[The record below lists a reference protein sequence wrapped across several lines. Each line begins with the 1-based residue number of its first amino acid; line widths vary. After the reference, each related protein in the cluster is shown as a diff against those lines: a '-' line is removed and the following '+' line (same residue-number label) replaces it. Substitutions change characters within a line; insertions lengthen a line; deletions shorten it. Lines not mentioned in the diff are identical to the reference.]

1 MPGERRSLTA
11 NGRAR
16 HSWRSTL
23 LQAPHR
29 EVEMCTTGHMLR
41 GLPVLLATCMLQ
53 GSFARAETLDELYA
67 KAKDEKSL
75 VIYAGGP
82 VSNYEPLAREFE
94 RKFPGL
100 TVSIEGGFSN
110 VLNQKIEQQFKD
122 KKLAA
127 DMVLFQT
134 AQDFVRWKSEGRMLA
149 FKPEGSEAIDKSFK
163 DPDGAF
169 VVWYVGTLSY
179 AYNTQHVKPDSAPK
193 SALDFLKPE
202 FRGKMIACYPH
213 DDDATLYLFHTI
225 AKKYGWDYVE
235 KYLANQPNWVQ
246 GHLGVSRSVAAGTDL
261 VTLDATTST
270 ILNLKKA
277 GQPVEFVFSEV
288 DPIPIYYSTAGI
300 FKDAPHSNVAK
311 LYLTW
316 VLQAEQQ
323 RRIGSFSPRSDVQ
336 PPVGLKP
343 LFSYNVANGY
353 RDFVTDT
360 SLIADLRKKFE
371 TAIGPIRNAGG
382 VR

>member
-1 MPGERRSLTA
+1 MTGMPLSRR
-11 NGRAR
+11 R
-16 HSWRSTL
+16 
-23 LQAPHR
+23 
-29 EVEMCTTGHMLR
+29 
-41 GLPVLLATCMLQ
+41 LLAGTSATVAAGLV
-53 GSFARAETLDELYA
+53 GGTPATLRAESLDELYA
-67 KAKDEKSL
+67 KAKTEKSL

-82 VSNYEPLAREFE
+82 VTNYEPLAREFE

-122 KKLAA
+122 SKLAA
-127 DMVLFQT
+127 DMVLLQT
-134 AQDFVRWKSEGRMLA
+134 AQDFVRWKGQGRMLA
-149 FKPEGSEAIDKSFK
+149 FKPDGSDAIDKSFK

-169 VVWYVGTLSY
+169 IVWYVGTLSY
-179 AYNTQHVKPDSAPK
+179 AYNTREVKPEHAPR

-225 AKKYGWDYVE
+225 AKKYGWDYID

-246 GHLGVSRSVAAGTDL
+246 GHLSVSRSVAAGSNL

-277 GQPVEFVFSEV
+277 GQPVEFVFSQV
-288 DPIPIYYSTAGI
+288 DPVPIYYSTAGI
-300 FKDAPHSNVAK
+300 FKDAPHPNVAK

-316 VLQAEQQ
+316 VLQPEQQ
-323 RRIGSFSPRSDVQ
+323 SRIGSYSPRGDV
-336 PPVGLKP
+336 PPVGGLKP
-343 LFSYNVANGY
+343 LFSYNVANDY
-353 RDFVTDT
+353 RDFVTNA
-360 SLIADLRKKFE
+360 SLIADLRKRFE
-371 TAIGPIRNAGG
+371 GAIGPIRNVGG

>member
-1 MPGERRSLTA
+1 MLAATRPTALRALPLMAAAIMLLCTPGY
-11 NGRAR
+11 
-16 HSWRSTL
+16 
-23 LQAPHR
+23 
-29 EVEMCTTGHMLR
+29 
-41 GLPVLLATCMLQ
+41 
-53 GSFARAETLDELYA
+53 AETLDELYA

-82 VSNYEPLAREFE
+82 VSNYEPLARDFE
-94 RKFPGL
+94 RQFPGL

-122 KKLAA
+122 GKLQA

-134 AQDFVRWKSEGRMLA
+134 AQDFVRWKQQGKMLA
-149 FKPEGSEAIDKSFK
+149 FRPEGFDAIDSSFK

-169 VVWYVGTLSY
+169 IVWYVGLLSY
-179 AYNTQHVKPDSAPK
+179 AYNAQRLKPETAPK

-213 DDDATLYLFHTI
+213 DDDATLYLFHTL
-225 AKKYGWDYVE
+225 AQKHGSDYID

-246 GHLGVSRSVAAGTDL
+246 GHLGVSRSVAAGTNL

-270 ILNLKKA
+270 VLNLKKA
-277 GQPVEFVFSEV
+277 GQPIEFVFSEV

-300 FKDAPHSNVAK
+300 FKDAPHPNVAK

-316 VLQAEQQ
+316 VLAPEQQ
-323 RRIGSFSPRSDVQ
+323 RRIGTFSSRNDV
-336 PPVGLKP
+336 PPPAGLKP
-343 LFSYNVANGY
+343 LFSYRVANGY
-353 RDFVTDT
+353 REFVTNER
-360 SLIADLRKKFE
+360 LLADLRKRFE
-371 TAIGPIRNAGG
+371 DAVGPIRNAGG